1 MKRILGLVAMVA
13 LGAGLFVTPHVAH
26 AQRGG
31 DTVNC
36 YSDSDRRA
44 YCQVPWRDARLVR
57 QDSQT
62 PCIRGRN
69 WDMDRGGLW
78 VDDGCRGI
86 FQEAGGW
93 GGGRPGWGDNGGRPG
108 WGNDRDRD
116 RYPPGYGR
124 PDGGR
129 PGYAGNSGQIVSC
142 DSEDNKR
149 VLCRWPVGPGARLVE
164 QNSDAACREGYSY
177 GFSPQGIWADHGC
190 RAKFD
195 IGR

>member
-1 MKRILGLVAMVA
+1 MKRILGLVAMLA
-13 LGAGLFVTPHVAH
+13 LGAGLSLTPHVAH

-36 YSDSDRRA
+36 YSDNGRRS
-44 YCQVPWRDARLVR
+44 YCRVPWRDARLVR

-62 PCIRGRN
+62 ACIRGRT

-93 GGGRPGWGDNGGRPG
+93 GGGRPGWGGDDRPG
-108 WGNDRDRD
+108 WG
-116 RYPPGYGR
+116 G
-124 PDGGR
+124 GGR
-129 PGYAGNSGQIVSC
+129 PGYGGGGQIVSC

-149 VLCRWPVGPGARLVE
+149 VYCRWPIGRGARLVE
-164 QNSDAACREGYSY
+164 QTSKADCREGYSY
-177 GFSPQGIWADHGC
+177 GFTRDGIWADRGC
-190 RAKFD
+190 RGKFD